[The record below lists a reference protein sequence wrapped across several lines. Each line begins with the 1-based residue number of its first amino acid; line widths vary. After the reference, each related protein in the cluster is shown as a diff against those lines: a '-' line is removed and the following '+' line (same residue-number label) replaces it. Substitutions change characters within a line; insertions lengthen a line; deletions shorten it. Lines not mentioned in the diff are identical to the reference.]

1 MYIASTLCSSKKD
14 FDSLEMGL
22 EDWEYL
28 SDNNLFNSQ
37 ATQEDS
43 RLVHE
48 HDQHQVANVAQID
61 ENQSDE
67 PVKEIRE
74 ITEEG
79 DAVPQI
85 QLRTKEVEFEEN
97 EMFEDE
103 KSELEFSEST
113 EFQGEEMEEV
123 EGVEGVESN
132 GNDCMKGHNQNVSKW
147 ARIGVLSSV
156 GVLAAS
162 LTMFILGGCKRNQK
176 REPLTQIYDG
186 DKVKMLVHHFFC
198 KILGLHNFE

>member
-1 MYIASTLCSSKKD
+1 
-14 FDSLEMGL
+14 MGF

-28 SDNNLFNSQ
+28 SDNNLFDSQ

-43 RLVHE
+43 SLVHE
-48 HDQHQVANVAQID
+48 HDQHQAANVAQID

-67 PVKEIRE
+67 LLKEIRE
-74 ITEEG
+74 ITEDG

-85 QLRTKEVEFEEN
+85 QLKTKEVELEENKMFEE
-97 EMFEDE
+97 E

-132 GNDCMKGHNQNVSKW
+132 GNDCVKGYNQNALKW
-147 ARIGVLSSV
+147 PRIGVLSSV
-156 GVLAAS
+156 GVVAAS
-162 LTMFILGGCKRNQK
+162 LTMLILGGCKTNQR
-176 REPLTQIYDG
+176 REPLAQIHDG
-186 DKVKMLVHHFFC
+186 DKGTRGIPATAVN
-198 KILGLHNFE
+198 I